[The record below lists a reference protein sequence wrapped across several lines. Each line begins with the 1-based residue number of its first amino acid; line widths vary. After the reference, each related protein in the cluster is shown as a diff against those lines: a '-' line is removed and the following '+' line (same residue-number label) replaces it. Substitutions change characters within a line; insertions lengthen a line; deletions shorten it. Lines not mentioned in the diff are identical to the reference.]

1 MKHCKVIYLKTHDIE
16 ILNNFDFDDKI
27 VISDSIFL
35 YEYFY
40 IKGIIFVLNLNSQ
53 KIPEGIDCIISTSR
67 DSTTESRILQN
78 KLSVPIIYYHTNQLW
93 CGSCGKL
100 STLNINNVGKYCSES
115 CMSKIFNFKIS
126 PSNDVSSNTTKKV
139 FIAFSNVSN
148 NSQNNNEKF
157 QQSMIKEA
165 QRIEFAYRKESYK
178 NEMRQPSH
186 RKTKIIT
193 SNTATKVSSMS
204 APVDEI
210 KYCQSKIKN
219 GTENCKNRALKGS
232 NYCGISSH
240 KSKNED
246 IEL

>member
-1 MKHCKVIYLKTHDIE
+1 MKHCKVIYLKTHDIQT
-16 ILNNFDFDDKI
+16 LNNFNFDDKI
-27 VISDSIFL
+27 VISDSMFL
-35 YEYFY
+35 YDYFF
-40 IKGIIFVLNLNSQ
+40 IKGIIFVLNQNSQ
-53 KIPEGIDCIISTSR
+53 KIPEGTDCIISTSR
-67 DSTTESRILQN
+67 DSNIESRILQN
-78 KLSVPIIYYHTNQLW
+78 KMSIPIIYYHLNQLW

-100 STLNINNVGKYCSES
+100 STLNLNNVGKYCSES

-126 PSNDVSSNTTKKV
+126 PSNEVSSDTTKKV

-148 NSQNNNEKF
+148 NSQNNNSEKF

-193 SNTATKVSSMS
+193 NTIKSSS
-204 APVDEI
+204 TQQKTDDEI
-210 KYCQSKIKN
+210 RYCQSKIKN
-219 GTENCKNRALKGS
+219 GTENCKNKALSGS

-240 KSKNED
+240 RSKNED
-246 IEL
+246 IAL